1 MGINLLYNKKFC
13 SKSLFTEFGKI
24 DVDKDGYV
32 DGLTSAEEERLIQVG
47 GFSRVSS
54 KPKKAT
60 SAPKSSSKVPESKEA
75 VVANAKKDAPKQAP
89 KQTRKRRVSTKSTDK

>member
-24 DVDKDGYV
+24 DVDEDGYV

-54 KPKKAT
+54 KPKKAA
-60 SAPKSSSKVPESKEA
+60 SAPKSPSKVSESKEA
-75 VVANAKKDAPKQAP
+75 VSVDAKKDTSKQAP
-89 KQTRKRRVSTKSTDK
+89 KQTRRRRASTKSTAK

>member
-1 MGINLLYNKKFC
+1 MLYNKKFC

-24 DVDKDGYV
+24 DVDEDGYV
-32 DGLTSAEEERLIQVG
+32 DGLTSAEEERLIKVG

-60 SAPKSSSKVPESKEA
+60 GSPKSSSKAPESKEA
-75 VVANAKKDAPKQAP
+75 VVTNAKKDVPKQAP
-89 KQTRKRRVSTKSTDK
+89 KQTRKRRASTKSIAK